1 MRRLDVRDERVH
13 AEAFG
18 PGSLNRSPDES
29 AGAEP
34 LLPAAKVPVPIMF
47 VASGTVTSWTP
58 EAGSLLDLAE
68 TRGLSH
74 EFSCRKGHCGTC
86 RTRILKGAVT
96 YAKSPS
102 YKVRDG
108 EALICIAVPAATDA
122 GQVEAVHLDL

>member
-1 MRRLDVRDERVH
+1 M
-13 AEAFG
+13 
-18 PGSLNRSPDES
+18 
-29 AGAEP
+29 
-34 LLPAAKVPVPIMF
+34 
-47 VASGTVTSWTP
+47 P

-102 YKVRDG
+102 YNVRDG

-122 GQVEAVHLDL
+122 GRVEAVHLDL